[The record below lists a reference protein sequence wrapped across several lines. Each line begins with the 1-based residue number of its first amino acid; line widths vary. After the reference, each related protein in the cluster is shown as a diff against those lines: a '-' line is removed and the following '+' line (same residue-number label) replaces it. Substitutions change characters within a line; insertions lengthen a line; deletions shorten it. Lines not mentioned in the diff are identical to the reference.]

1 VLFFRPKYKNIFVIG
16 RGACRV
22 LWGAF
27 HRSRIRGF
35 RGEGGTLRLIQTG
48 PHGRPNLSESITMNS
63 YVKAYLTFLAFQAV
77 TRVVVRPIA
86 VSLNVPLI
94 TTIVG

>member
-1 VLFFRPKYKNIFVIG
+1 
-16 RGACRV
+16 
-22 LWGAF
+22 
-27 HRSRIRGF
+27 
-35 RGEGGTLRLIQTG
+35 
-48 PHGRPNLSESITMNS
+48 MNS

-77 TRVVVRPIA
+77 TRIVVKPIA